1 MKRKLLALALC
12 LSVTGAAFTACAKT
26 DVNSVES
33 ETAAAETEAE
43 TAEETE
49 AAEETAAET
58 AAETEAA
65 ADEDTFSYP
74 LTLTDAYG
82 NEVTVE
88 AEPETI
94 VTVSPALTEI
104 VYALGGEDKLIG
116 RSEYDDYPEEVS
128 EVQSVG
134 AIDMPDTELIVSL
147 DPDVVLASSIFSEE
161 AYNALTDAG
170 ITVVIIKD
178 ETSLDALTTYVETVA
193 DVIGLHDAGEAL
205 AMEISDE
212 IAEVADEASE
222 TIAGD
227 GITVYYCMGYGEYG
241 DYTAGGDTY
250 INDIIEVAGCENAA
264 ADIEGWSISTE
275 ELLELDPYII
285 LVPSWGYDAFLETEP
300 YTELTAVQEGRVLS
314 VDPNLFERIG
324 PRNVDAVR
332 TVYEYA
338 LDANAVAHAGA

>member
-12 LSVTGAAFTACAKT
+12 LSVTGAAFTACAET

-33 ETAAAETEAE
+33 ETTAAAEESE
-43 TAEETE
+43 
-49 AAEETAAET
+49 
-58 AAETEAA
+58 
-65 ADEDTFSYP
+65 FSYP

-82 NEVTVE
+82 NEVTIE
-88 AEPETI
+88 EEPQTI

-116 RSEYDDYPEEVS
+116 RSEYDDYPEAVFD
-128 EVQSVG
+128 VQSVG

-178 ETSLDALTTYVETVA
+178 ETSLDALTTYIETVA
-193 DVIGLHDAGEAL
+193 DVIGLHDEGEAL
-205 AMEISDE
+205 AMEVSDE
-212 IAEVADEASE
+212 IAAVADEASE

-264 ADIEGWSISTE
+264 GDIEGWSISTE

-332 TVYEYA
+332 TVFEYA

>member
-12 LSVTGAAFTACAKT
+12 LSVTGAAFTACAET

-33 ETAAAETEAE
+33 ETTAAAEESE
-43 TAEETE
+43 
-49 AAEETAAET
+49 
-58 AAETEAA
+58 
-65 ADEDTFSYP
+65 FSYP

-82 NEVTVE
+82 NEVTIE
-88 AEPETI
+88 EEPQTI

-116 RSEYDDYPEEVS
+116 RSDYDDYPEAVFD
-128 EVQSVG
+128 VQSVG

-193 DVIGLHDAGEAL
+193 DVIGLHDEGEAL
-205 AMEISDE
+205 AMEVSDE
-212 IAEVADEASE
+212 IAAVADEASE

-264 ADIEGWSISTE
+264 GDIEGWSISTE

-332 TVYEYA
+332 TVFEYA

>member
-1 MKRKLLALALC
+1 MEDLIMKRKLLALALC
-12 LSVTGAAFTACAKT
+12 LSVAAAAFTACS
-26 DVNSVES
+26 NSDSISEES
-33 ETAAAETEAE
+33 VASA
-43 TAEETE
+43 
-49 AAEETAAET
+49 
-58 AAETEAA
+58 
-65 ADEDTFSYP
+65 EDTFAYP
-74 LTLTDAYG
+74 ITLTDAYG

-88 AEPETI
+88 EEPETI

-116 RSEYDDYPEEVS
+116 RSEYDDYPDAVFD
-128 EVQSVG
+128 VQSVG
-134 AIDMPDTELIVSL
+134 AIDMPDVELIVSL

-178 ETSLDALTTYVETVA
+178 ESSLDALTTYVETVA
-193 DVIGLHDAGEAL
+193 DVIGLHEEGEAL
-205 AMEISDE
+205 AMEISDS
-212 IAEVADEASE
+212 IAAVADEASE
-222 TIAGD
+222 TIADD

-285 LVPSWGYDAFLETEP
+285 LVPTWGYEAFLETEP
-300 YTELTAVQEGRVLS
+300 YTELTAVQEGRVLA
-314 VDPNLFERIG
+314 VDPNIFERIG
-324 PRNVDAVR
+324 PRNAEAVR

>member
-1 MKRKLLALALC
+1 MKRKLLVLALC
-12 LSVTGAAFTACAKT
+12 LSVTGAAFTACAET

-33 ETAAAETEAE
+33 ETTAAAEESE
-43 TAEETE
+43 
-49 AAEETAAET
+49 
-58 AAETEAA
+58 
-65 ADEDTFSYP
+65 FSYP

-82 NEVTVE
+82 NEVTIE
-88 AEPETI
+88 EEPQTI

-116 RSEYDDYPEEVS
+116 RSDYDDYPEAVFD
-128 EVQSVG
+128 VQSVG

-193 DVIGLHDAGEAL
+193 DVIGLHDEGEAL
-205 AMEISDE
+205 AMELSDD
-212 IAEVADEASE
+212 IAAIADEASE

-264 ADIEGWSISTE
+264 GDIEGWSISTE

-332 TVYEYA
+332 TVFEYA